1 MHEQLHVARANTI
14 SALGKYQSAAELEQ
28 AYIDTVARVRTSEF
42 IVHTLRREE
51 ISLSKSITARSAQ
64 ERASQD
70 RVKFLTEALSQL
82 ENRMLQLEATL
93 SDLSAEHDRL
103 TVSDSS
109 LEAATAAY
117 AESCAEIV
125 ELERVMA
132 EFEADNSSESLA
144 TLKANARPRVEE
156 LISILTFFERKQA
169 DVCERK
175 FSALADV
182 IDREEN
188 RLRYLTLQR
197 ELRVLRGQDSMDMSV
212 DFESGDIDRQKRR
225 LKDLHED
232 VQQSEQKR
240 MQLADRIE
248 ELKEELERMRGLN

>member
-70 RVKFLTEALSQL
+70 RVKFLTEALS
-82 ENRMLQLEATL
+82 QLEATL

-197 ELRVLRGQDSMDMSV
+197 ELRVLRGQDSMDLSV
-212 DFESGDIDRQKRR
+212 DFDSGDIDRQKRR

-232 VQQSEQKR
+232 VQESEQKR

-248 ELKEELERMRGLN
+248 ELKGELERMRGLN